1 MIIALCLL
9 ALVATSSPP
18 TTTVETFDTNT
29 PLKVDPVFGD
39 PLALRR
45 SIDEFLGMQSE
56 MELVRDTFAT
66 SIHETLGRLPDRH
79 TPGHN
84 CPQGVADLY
93 RRAYAAGSLYLKLG
107 HRLRELYRN
116 IQRADSAGDGIALT
130 PDYRLK
136 TKQAG
141 ATFAGLLL
149 DYREMRVAFHEQ
161 WGTELRYAGCLVQ
174 SWLRKSG
181 GLSTSANL
189 PDASDPAEWNIDK
202 PLEPE
207 AVQADLPNVLPTTVG
222 RTKRKVSQSSTSSA
236 QAIWMT
242 VDNSKCPRPTRLSID
257 GLPVGEIPP
266 RRRVSVRARAGA
278 RDLCLLPQGDTRVC
292 GEPGTLRKIYLY
304 EGLTMSVHCAAAAP

>member
-1 MIIALCLL
+1 MFAL
-9 ALVATSSPP
+9 AAATSQP

-29 PLKVDPVFGD
+29 PPKVDPVFAD

-56 MELVRDTFAT
+56 MEQVRDTFAI

-79 TPGHN
+79 TPGRN

-107 HRLRELYRN
+107 HRLRELYRE
-116 IQRADSAGDGIALT
+116 IQRADAVGDGIALT

-136 TKQAG
+136 TKRAG

-161 WGTELRYAGCLVQ
+161 LGTELRYAGCLVQ
-174 SWLRKSG
+174 RWLGKSAG
-181 GLSTSANL
+181 PSTSANL

-202 PLEPE
+202 PLETS
-207 AVQADLPNVLPTTVG
+207 AIQDDLPNVQPTKVRRPKG
-222 RTKRKVSQSSTSSA
+222 KVSQPSSSSA

-257 GLPVGEIPP
+257 GLPMGEIPP
-266 RRRVSVRARAGA
+266 KRRVSVRARVGS
-278 RDLCLLPQGDTRVC
+278 RDLCLLPEGDTRVC

-304 EGLTMSVHCAAAAP
+304 EGLSMSVHCTAALP